1 MCCIRVDFE
10 RSPWVEGM
18 RVLDVR
24 SGRRVRDVAW
34 KEGRKKGVFIC
45 GWGARGMGGYMGR
58 YWEGHVMGV
67 EPVVVVMMMM
77 KVHAGMRSW

>member
-1 MCCIRVDFE
+1 MCCIRVDFD

-45 GWGARGMGGYMGR
+45 R
-58 YWEGHVMGV
+58 
-67 EPVVVVMMMM
+67 
-77 KVHAGMRSW
+77 